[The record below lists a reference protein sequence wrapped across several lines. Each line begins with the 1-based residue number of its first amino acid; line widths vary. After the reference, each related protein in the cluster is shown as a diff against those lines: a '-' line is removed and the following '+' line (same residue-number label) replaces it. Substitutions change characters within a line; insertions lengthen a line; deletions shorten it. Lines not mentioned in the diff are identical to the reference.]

1 MVTFGKTRVAAVA
14 CGVAMTAVAVPQAL
28 ASGEGTNAKLGVR
41 NPSSGNLSVQ
51 TQIIASNN
59 NWGTRQSNKGS
70 GGGAI
75 YGCRSAPGAES
86 CVRAVNLLNGLAF
99 TFQAN
104 SGNTVGSFQIGT
116 TGAVTPN
123 AVPFTTNASGMVT
136 NLNANLLGGLT
147 ASQIESQAVSTATTA
162 AQGLS
167 SIAAVSA
174 AGALQKARG
183 ATAASFSPPASYLV
197 TFGSSIANCV
207 YQATVT
213 SGTPG
218 LVTTTEASSNVVSV
232 STFAAGG
239 AASPLPFQLTVN
251 C

>member
-1 MVTFGKTRVAAVA
+1 VAV
-14 CGVAMTAVAVPQAL
+14 TAVAVPQAL

-41 NPSSGNLSVQ
+41 NPSSGNLTVE

-59 NWGTRQSNKGS
+59 DWGTRQSNKGT

-86 CVRAVNLLNGLAF
+86 CVRGVNLQNGLAF
-99 TFQAN
+99 SFQAN
-104 SGNTVGSFQIGT
+104 SGNTVGSFQVGT

-123 AVPFTTNASGMVT
+123 AVPFKTNASGMVA

-147 ASQIESQAVSTATTA
+147 ASQIQSQAVSTANTA
-162 AQGLS
+162 AQALS

-174 AGALQKARG
+174 AGGLQKARG
-183 ATAASFSPPASYLV
+183 ATAASSTGTGTYLV
-197 TFGSSIANCV
+197 TFGASIANCV
-207 YQATVT
+207 YQATIN
-213 SGTPG
+213 SAGGAPG
-218 LVTTTEASSNVVSV
+218 FVSATEATATTISV
-232 STFAAGG
+232 STFSATG
-239 AASPLPFQLTVN
+239 APAPLPFYLTVN